1 MGWQRRNLG
10 RLSTARADL
19 FITEH
24 LPVAQYIDRLSF
36 AFGSYDLHSN
46 PERMAPSDFAKADL
60 SKILE
65 ELTTDEAIS
74 LTVGVGFWH
83 SCAIKRLGIPA
94 VKVSDGPNGIR
105 GNHFLMST
113 PAKVLL
119 VSRALPL
126 I

>member
-1 MGWQRRNLG
+1 M
-10 RLSTARADL
+10 
-19 FITEH
+19 
-24 LPVAQYIDRLSF
+24 P
-36 AFGSYDLHSN
+36 
-46 PERMAPSDFAKADL
+46 PSDFAKADL
-60 SKILE
+60 SKVLE

-74 LTVGVGFWH
+74 LISGVGFWH
-83 SCAIKRLGIPA
+83 TCAIERLGIPA

-119 VSRALPL
+119 VSRALPP